1 MLGPAPAAG
10 GGRLYLRLMPSPATE
25 TTPLALLR
33 EHWGHP
39 AFRPGQ
45 AEIIHSVLAG
55 HDTLALLPT
64 GGGKSIC
71 FQVPALARPGICV
84 VVSPLIALM
93 KDQVDNLRRRG
104 LKAEAV
110 YAGMSHQE
118 IDHALDNCVYGREM
132 KFLYVSPERLLTEL
146 FQVRVAKMNVGL
158 LAVDEAHCLSQWG
171 YDFRP
176 PYLRIAELRALLPAG
191 VPVVALT
198 ATATAQ
204 VRADIVEKLQFRP
217 GHGVFQQSFARPRL
231 SYSVLPTDDKL
242 RRLLEVVRGVG
253 PDKTGIV
260 YARTRRQTED
270 TAAFLQQHGLGAA
283 AYHAGLPADRRTQVQ
298 QDWMQDRTRLIVA
311 TNAFGMGIDKPD
323 VRLVAHLD
331 APDTLEAYYQEAG
344 RAGRDGQYA
353 FAVLLAGPTEATDL
367 RRRLSRSFPPLDTV
381 QRVYQALANYS
392 RTAVGGGE
400 LVAFDFDLAHF
411 AETYRLR
418 AIDAHQ
424 ALKLLQREGLIQLNE
439 AVNHPPR
446 VHLILNHQD
455 LYAFQV
461 ANAAHDV
468 LIKALLRLYG
478 GELFVDFQ
486 AISENAVATH
496 LRRSVTEVR
505 QQLRYLHTA
514 GILHYQPRQEAPQ
527 ALFTTPRFD
536 AASLPLNQVRLTAA
550 RDLARRQLS
559 AVAQYLTGNRCR
571 QQLLLTYF
579 DEADPAPCGVCDQ
592 CLARKK
598 AAQSAAPPVSLRESL
613 LQYVRQAP
621 QTPREL
627 LAAFAPQQAAAVT
640 ATLRELVERGEL
652 TYGPDGTLQV
662 GGSGSR

>member
-1 MLGPAPAAG
+1 
-10 GGRLYLRLMPSPATE
+10 MPSPPAE
-25 TTPLALLR
+25 TSPLALLR
-33 EHWGHP
+33 EHWGHS

-45 AEIIHSVLAG
+45 EDIINSVLAG
-55 HDTLALLPT
+55 QDTLALLPT

-71 FQVPALARPGICV
+71 FQVPALARPGLCL

-104 LKAEAV
+104 LKAEAI

-118 IDHALDNCVYGREM
+118 IDHALDNCVYGRNV

-176 PYLRIAELRALLPAG
+176 PYLRIAKLREVLPPG
-191 VPVVALT
+191 VPVIALT

-204 VRADIVEKLQFRP
+204 VQADIVAKLKFGVGHRVFR
-217 GHGVFQQSFARPRL
+217 QSFARPKL
-231 SYSVLPTDDKL
+231 SYSVLPTEDKL

-253 PDKTGIV
+253 PTKTGIV

-270 TAAFLQQHGLGAA
+270 TAAFLQQHRFAAA
-283 AYHAGLPADRRTQVQ
+283 AYHAGLPADKRTQVQ
-298 QDWMQDRTRLIVA
+298 QDWLADKVRLIVA

-331 APDTLEAYYQEAG
+331 TPDTLEAYYQEAG

-353 FAVLLAGPTEATDL
+353 FAVLLAGPNDADEL
-367 RRRLSRSFPPLDTV
+367 RRRTNQSFPPLDTV
-381 QRVYQALANYS
+381 RRVYQALANYS

-400 LVAFDFDLAHF
+400 LAAFEFDIQQF
-411 AETYRLR
+411 AETYRIR
-418 AIDAHQ
+418 AVDAHH
-424 ALKLLQREGLIQLNE
+424 ALRILQREGFVQLNE
-439 AVNHPPR
+439 AVNSPAR

-461 ANAAHDV
+461 ANAQHDL
-468 LIKALLRLYG
+468 LIKALLRLHG
-478 GELFVDFQ
+478 GELFADFQ
-486 AISENAVATH
+486 PISENAVATH
-496 LRRSVTEVR
+496 LRRSVAEVR

-514 GILHYQPRQEAPQ
+514 GILHYQPRQESPQ
-527 ALFTTPRFD
+527 AMFTTPRFD
-536 AASLPLNQVRLTAA
+536 APKLPLDQVRMTAA
-550 RDLARRQLS
+550 RDLARHKTN
-559 AVAQYLTGNRCR
+559 AVAQYLAGGRCR
-571 QQLLLTYF
+571 QQLLLAYF
-579 DEADPAPCGVCDQ
+579 DEADPARCGTCDH
-592 CLARKK
+592 CLAERK
-598 AAQSAAPPVSLRESL
+598 AAQAATDPVALREPVLQL
-613 LQYVRQAP
+613 LRATA

-627 LAAFAPQQAAAVT
+627 LAAFAPRQAAAVT
-640 ATLRELVERGEL
+640 ATVRELVDRGEL
-652 TYGPDGTLQV
+652 AYAADGTLQV
-662 GGSGSR
+662 AS